1 MMRATIPAI
10 TMSTSD
16 IDATTTTVDDCRVIE
31 LPRVERARGNISYVE
46 SKKDVPFALQ
56 RVYYLYDVPG
66 GQGRG
71 GHAHCELQQLIVACL
86 GAFDVVL
93 DDGRQRR
100 TVTLNR
106 SYLGLYLYPGI
117 WREIVN
123 FTSGAICLV
132 LASTPYDETDY
143 IRGYDDFLRF
153 KKTESRSR

>member
-1 MMRATIPAI
+1 MP
-10 TMSTSD
+10 TSD
-16 IDATTTTVDDCRVIE
+16 IDATRTTVDDCRVLE
-31 LPRVERARGNISYVE
+31 LPRVQRAQGNISSVE
-46 SKKDVPFALQ
+46 AEKDVPFALE

-71 GHAHCELQQLIVACL
+71 GHAHRELQQMIVSCL

-106 SYLGLYLYPGI
+106 SYCGLYLYPGI

-123 FTSGAICLV
+123 FSSGAVCLV
-132 LASTPYDETDY
+132 LASMPYEESDY
-143 IRGYDDFLRF
+143 IRDYNDFVRF
-153 KKTESRSR
+153 KQTEPRSR